1 MTLRLLDACAR
12 RPVDATPIWL
22 MRQAGRYLPEYRAI
36 REKLSFVEMCKR
48 PEVAVEVTL
57 QPLRRFALDAAIV
70 FADILLPLEG
80 MGIGFAFSDGDGPVI
95 ERTVR
100 SAADLEGVRAGDP
113 EADTPYVLEALR
125 LARRELE
132 GSGAALIGFA
142 GAPFTLASYVVEGGH
157 SRNYVEVKTLMYR
170 EPQTFARLME
180 LLADTVARYLLAQI
194 EAGAQVV
201 QLFDSW
207 VGCLSPYDYERFV
220 LPHSRGVLERVSGH
234 GAPVI
239 HFANGAAAMLPLVRQ
254 AGGDAVGVDWRIDLD
269 RAWDEL
275 GADVAIQ
282 GNLDPV
288 SLLGPAD
295 EAVARAHDVLA
306 RAGGRPGHVFNLGH
320 GILPATPPDTVARL
334 VDAVHAFRAGE
345 RDA

>member
-48 PEVAVEVTL
+48 PDVAVEVTL
-57 QPLRRFALDAAIV
+57 QPLRRFELDAAIV

-100 SAADLEGVRAGDP
+100 SAADLEAVHAGDP
-113 EADTPYVLEALR
+113 EADTPYVLETLR

-132 GSGAALIGFA
+132 GGRAVLIGFA

-157 SRNYVEVKTLMYR
+157 SRNYAEVKSLMYR

-194 EAGAQVV
+194 DAGAQVV

-207 VGCLSPYDYERFV
+207 VGCLSPYDYERFA
-220 LPHSRGVLERVSGH
+220 LPYSRAVLERVSGH
-234 GAPVI
+234 GAPAI
-239 HFANGAAAMLPLVRQ
+239 HFANGAGAMLPLVRQ
-254 AGGDAVGVDWRIDLD
+254 AGGDVVGVDWRIDLD
-269 RAWDEL
+269 RAWADL
-275 GADVAIQ
+275 GPDVAIQ

-306 RAGGRPGHVFNLGH
+306 RAGGRPGHIFNLGH
-320 GILPATPPDTVARL
+320 GILPTTPPDTVARL
-334 VDAVHAFRAGE
+334 VEAVHAFRSGE